1 MKLQDWIDTPP
12 ETKTDSEISDFIEI
26 LRANADKT
34 ERVLKEMEMPDGS
47 V

>member
-1 MKLQDWIDTPP
+1 MKIYDWIETPT
-12 ETKTDSEISDFIEI
+12 ETKTDVEIDCFIAI

-34 ERVLKEMEMPDGS
+34 ERVLKELELDNGS